1 MERLNK
7 TYKINNMSLI
17 LHDQEVNTNLLCLTL
32 AIEETY
38 ERGKSRWKKGP
49 KSQFHNLHTTQSI
62 ASDF

>member
-1 MERLNK
+1 
-7 TYKINNMSLI
+7 MSLI

-49 KSQFHNLHTTQSI
+49 KSQFHNLHTTQWI